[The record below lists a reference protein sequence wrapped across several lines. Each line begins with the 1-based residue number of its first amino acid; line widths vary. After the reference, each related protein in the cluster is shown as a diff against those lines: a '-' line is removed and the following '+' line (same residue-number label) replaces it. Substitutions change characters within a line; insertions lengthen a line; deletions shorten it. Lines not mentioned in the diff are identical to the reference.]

1 MKVANMMILH
11 KWIISRYLRL
21 KNNKKFQKPTQ
32 ILFLFFLILSKKFL
46 ERLRNLTFLNFQFSF
61 FFEWFYEKVK
71 MFRIIALA
79 FAIAQPTV
87 YADDHDDH
95 HEESSPWEWIFPDE
109 VFY

>member
-1 MKVANMMILH
+1 
-11 KWIISRYLRL
+11 
-21 KNNKKFQKPTQ
+21 
-32 ILFLFFLILSKKFL
+32 
-46 ERLRNLTFLNFQFSF
+46 
-61 FFEWFYEKVK
+61 